1 MSRILIVTEDSLKAQ
16 DLAAALGVDG
26 LHADVAASADDGFIQ
41 LANGYD
47 LLLSELSPADAAFAL
62 CRRVKQDPQVGH
74 LPVVVRAIAT
84 EPADVLRGL
93 AAGADRVLPLALDAR
108 EVGRRLRQVL
118 ARPRAKADGTPTLA
132 RLNGDEFVF
141 RANHDRL
148 LDELL
153 ASLEEMIELNE
164 RVKAELAR
172 RKLAEEELRQAKE
185 ACRESDQRHRSL
197 VVMAAQ
203 IIWTASPEGQVVD
216 DIPSWRAFTGQ
227 SREGIQGWG
236 WLDAVHPEDRERTA
250 AVWSKAVA
258 ERTLYEVEYRIRRAD
273 GVYRNFAV
281 RGVPLSDTLD
291 WTEHFWENP
300 ALSAPGAV
308 LLSCDCA
315 IRYWVGICT
324 DVTEQ
329 RNAER
334 ALVHE
339 RDLLHAL
346 MDNIPDAI
354 YFKDVQSRFT
364 RVNRSLASRF
374 GLADPTD
381 AVGKSDFDFFDPDH
395 SREAFVSE
403 QDVIRSG
410 QPIVS
415 HEESEVWPDGGTT
428 WASTTKM
435 PFRDRDGSIVGTFG
449 VSRDITRN
457 KQAEVE
463 LHKAKEA
470 AEASERRTRLIVD
483 TANDAYVGMDA
494 SGKITDWN
502 RQAELTFGWNH
513 ADVLGKSVEET
524 IVPPHYREA
533 HNRGLRQFLA
543 DGTGPLLNKR
553 IELSAIHRDGHEF
566 PVELTISPIRVGTG
580 HVFSAFLHDITER
593 KQAEAELHSAKEAA
607 EASHRVLDSILRNIA
622 DGVVVADENGK
633 FLHFNAVAERM
644 IGVGATD
651 TGVEEWTERY
661 GVFLP
666 DGVTPCPTT
675 ELPLARAMR
684 GEDVKDAE
692 VLIRNSRRPE
702 GVWLSVNG
710 RPLRDD
716 AGICRGGVIVFRDVT
731 ERRRAEEELRQAKEA
746 AVAAS
751 RAKSDFLANMSHE
764 IRTPM
769 NAIIGMTELLADTAL
784 NSEQRDYVDL
794 VRKSSDGLLGI
805 INDILDFSKIEAGR
819 LELEKL
825 DFALRDALGDTLDTL
840 SLRAYQKGLELAY
853 HVAADVPDGL
863 IGDPSRLRQ
872 VVMNLVGNA
881 LKFTEN
887 GEVVVEVKRFAGSCD
902 GSADTRT
909 VVLHF
914 SVRDTGIGI
923 SADKQR
929 LIFEAFTQADTS
941 TTRRYG
947 GTGLG
952 LAISTRLVHLMGGRI
967 WVESEREKGS
977 TFHFTAAFGT
987 GGKPVPSRPPA
998 ESDRLRGLRALVVD
1012 DNPTNR
1018 RLLVDTLAQWDLLPE
1033 AADGG
1038 AAAFAAMSRAEAE
1051 LVPFDLV
1058 LLDAHMPGMDGFTVG
1073 ERIREWSNARI
1084 LMLTSGGHPEDAARC
1099 KELGFV
1105 GYLTK
1110 PIKQADLWRA
1120 LLRAM
1125 DSSPAIESISPPAP
1139 SAPPPTRSLRILLAE
1154 DNPINQ
1160 KLAVRLLE
1168 KQGHS
1173 VVVANNG
1180 REAVSALFKS
1190 NPPIFDIV
1198 LMDVQ
1203 MPEMDGLEAT
1213 AAIRAHEVSTGRHIP
1228 VVAMTAYAMKGDE
1241 DRCLNCGMDDYVSK
1255 PIKPDLLYSTIDRL
1269 VPIAERRATQPRLRS
1284 LVEWD
1289 KALANVRG
1297 DVALLREL
1305 AGVFE
1310 TEWPKWQTNLRAA
1323 VERADGEQ
1331 LRRTA
1336 HTLKGSLSTFAA
1348 TEAQNVAEELE
1359 FSARD
1364 GRTRDWPENLDRV
1377 EQAMAI
1383 LLEPLIGFARGD
1395 AP

>member
-1 MSRILIVTEDSLKAQ
+1 MPQILIVSDDALKAR
-16 DLAAALGVDG
+16 DLATALGVDG
-26 LHADVAASADDGFIQ
+26 LTADISTNADDGFAR
-41 LANGYD
+41 LTTGYD

-62 CRRVKQDPQVGH
+62 CRRVKQDPQVSH
-74 LPVVVRAIAT
+74 LPVVVRAEAT

-93 AAGADRVLPLALDAR
+93 AAGADRVLSLALDAR

-118 ARPRAKADGTPTLA
+118 ARPRAKPDGSPTRA
-132 RLNGDEFVF
+132 KLNGHEFVF
-141 RANHDRL
+141 RADRDRL
-148 LDELL
+148 LEELL
-153 ASLEEMIELNE
+153 SSLEEMVKLNE
-164 RVKAELAR
+164 RVQTELAQR
-172 RKLAEEELRQAKE
+172 RRAEQELREAKEELRDSE
-185 ACRESDQRHRSL
+185 QRHRSL

-203 IIWTASPEGQVVD
+203 IIWTASAEGQVVD

-227 SREGIQGWG
+227 TREDIQGWG
-236 WLDAVHPEDRERTA
+236 WLDAVHPDDRQHTA
-250 AVWSKAVA
+250 IIWSTAVA
-258 ERTLYEVEYRIRRAD
+258 ERRLYEVEYRILRAD
-273 GVYRNFAV
+273 GVYRSFAV
-281 RGVPLSDTLD
+281 RGVPLSDAVD
-291 WTEHFWENP
+291 WTEHFWTNP
-300 ALSAPGAV
+300 ALSAPGAI
-308 LLSCDCA
+308 LLPPDCP

-329 RNAER
+329 RNAES

-354 YFKDVQSRFT
+354 YFKDLQSRFT

-374 GLADPTD
+374 GLSNPAE
-381 AVGKSDFDFFDPDH
+381 AVGNCDFDFFDFDH
-395 SREAFVSE
+395 ARAAFDTE
-403 QDVIRSG
+403 QSVIHSG
-410 QPIVS
+410 EPIVA
-415 HEESEVWPDGGTT
+415 HEESEVWPDGSTS
-428 WASTTKM
+428 WASSTKM
-435 PFRDRDGSIVGTFG
+435 PFRDRDGKIVGTFG
-449 VSRDITRN
+449 VSRDITRS
-457 KQAEVE
+457 KRSEAE

-470 AEASERRTRLIVD
+470 AEVSERRTRMIVD
-483 TANDAYVGMDA
+483 TANDAYVAMD
-494 SGKITDWN
+494 SDGKITDWN
-502 RQAELTFGWNH
+502 RQAELTFGWTYDE
-513 ADVLGKSVEET
+513 AIGRLVEET
-524 IVPPHYREA
+524 IIPLRYRGA
-533 HNRGLRQFLA
+533 HNRGLAHFLS
-543 DGTGPLLNKR
+543 TGEGPVLNKR
-553 IELSAIHRDGHEF
+553 IELSALHCDGREF
-566 PVELTISPIRVGTG
+566 PVELTISPIRIGAG
-580 HVFSAFLHDITER
+580 CVFSAFLHDISER
-593 KQAEAELHSAKEAA
+593 KKAEADLHSAKEAA

-622 DGVVVADENGK
+622 DGVVVADETGK
-633 FLHFNAVAERM
+633 FLHFNEVAERI

-651 TGVEEWTERY
+651 AAVHEWSERY
-661 GVFLP
+661 GVFMP
-666 DGVTPCPTT
+666 DGVTPMPAND
-675 ELPLARAMR
+675 LPLARAMR

-692 VLIRNSRRPE
+692 ILIRNARKPE
-702 GVWLSVNG
+702 GVWISVNG
-710 RPLRDD
+710 RPMLDE
-716 AGICRGGVIVFRDVT
+716 AGTARGGAVVFRDVT
-731 ERRRAEEELRQAKEA
+731 ERRRAEDELRQAKEA

-794 VRKSSDGLLGI
+794 VRKSADGLLGI

-819 LELEKL
+819 LDLEKL

-872 VVMNLVGNA
+872 IVMNLVGNA

-887 GEVVVEVKRFAGSCD
+887 GEVVVEVKRFAGAID
-902 GSADTRT
+902 LADATT
-909 VVLHF
+909 AMLHF

-923 SADKQR
+923 PPDKQR

-967 WVESEREKGS
+967 WVESEHERGS
-977 TFHFTAAFGT
+977 TFHFTAVFGT
-987 GGKPVPSRPPA
+987 GGKPVPARPPA
-998 ESDRLRGLRALVVD
+998 ELEQLRGLRVLVVD

-1018 RLLVDTLAQWDLLPE
+1018 RLLVDTLAQWEVIPE

-1038 AAAFAAMSRAEAE
+1038 TAAFAAMSRAEAE

-1073 ERIREWSNARI
+1073 ERLREWSNARI
-1084 LMLTSGGHPEDAARC
+1084 LMLTSGGHPDDAARC
-1099 KELGFV
+1099 KELGFA

-1125 DSSPAIESISPPAP
+1125 ESSPVAESIAPPV
-1139 SAPPPTRSLRILLAE
+1139 SLAPPPTRSLRILLAE

-1168 KQGHS
+1168 KQGHI

-1180 REAVSALFKS
+1180 REAVNALFGSKAQT
-1190 NPPIFDIV
+1190 FDIV

-1213 AAIRAHEVSTGRHIP
+1213 ATIRAKEATTGVHIP

-1241 DRCLNCGMDDYVSK
+1241 ERCLTCGMDDYVSK
-1255 PIKPDLLYSTIDRL
+1255 PIKPDLLYSVIERL
-1269 VPIAERRATQPRLRS
+1269 VPIADRIGTMPRLHS

-1297 DVALLREL
+1297 DVDLLREL

-1310 TEWPKWQTNLRAA
+1310 TEWPKWQTILRTAIEKGDA
-1323 VERADGEQ
+1323 EQ
-1331 LRRTA
+1331 VRRTA

-1348 TEAQNVAEELE
+1348 TEAQSVAEELE
-1359 FSARD
+1359 FAARD
-1364 GRTRDWPENLDRV
+1364 GRAADFSDILERMES
-1377 EQAMAI
+1377 AMGV
-1383 LLEPLIGFARGD
+1383 LLEPLIGFGRGD
-1395 AP
+1395 PP